1 MRTLASTEMKVE
13 EGGSGL
19 PIANCAGQRD
29 MRSLVC
35 HAVILSAAERSE
47 ESRSGLFRRRT
58 ARAGKPYVRFAFQ
71 LKP

>member
-1 MRTLASTEMKVE
+1 MQPLASTEMKVE

-35 HAVILSAAERSE
+35 HAVILRAAERRISLWTFPPTN
-47 ESRSGLFRRRT
+47 SKGRR
-58 ARAGKPYVRFAFQ
+58 AVRALRVSVEAVK
-71 LKP
+71 